1 MAFLDHNGESEFP
14 FKRETVFDAVCKAIP
29 KVDGMKID
37 NSDKLSG
44 RIIVKAGV
52 TLWSWG
58 ENIPIQLTSLSETK
72 TKMQITSSPKT
83 GIMFGGAMDMG
94 KNRKNIEKII
104 AETSKILSALPPE
117 VQAKEETKTISSV
130 ADEIQ
135 KLKALFDSGVLTQEE
150 FDTQKKKLLGL

>member
-1 MAFLDHNGESEFP
+1 MAILDHNGESEFP
-14 FKRETVFDAVCKAIP
+14 FRKDTVFDAVCKAVP
-29 KVDGMKID
+29 KVNGMKIN

-44 RIIVKAGV
+44 RIMVKAGV

-83 GIMFGGAMDMG
+83 GVMFGGAMDMG

-104 AETSKILSALPPE
+104 AETSKILSTLPPE
-117 VQAKEETKTISSV
+117 AQTKEETKTSSSV

-135 KLKALFDSGVLTQEE
+135 KMKSLLDSGVLTQEE
-150 FDTQKKKLLGL
+150 FDIQKKKLLGL